1 MTVRVSPWNQAAQG
15 HASASAVKAFLKK
28 AHAVDYDQQIIPLG
42 KKYFGLENHDADRA
56 WT

>member
-28 AHAVDYDQQIIPLG
+28 AHAVDYDQQIVPLG